1 METLYQSEALLEE
14 GSEKSDNM
22 KERGTPKDAPSYT

>member
-14 GSEKSDNM
+14 RSKKSDNM
-22 KERGTPKDAPSYT
+22 KGRDTPKDAPSHT